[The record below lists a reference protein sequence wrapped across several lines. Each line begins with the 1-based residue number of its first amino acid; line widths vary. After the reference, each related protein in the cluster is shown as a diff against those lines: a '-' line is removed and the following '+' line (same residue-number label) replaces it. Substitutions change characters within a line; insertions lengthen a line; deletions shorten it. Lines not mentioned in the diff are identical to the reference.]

1 MRIIGGF
8 FLAALLFAG
17 FLTRPGGGIASSGRS
32 GEISR
37 QVDATPAEVM
47 AVVRDALVADGLE
60 IVSRSDDGYR
70 LRQVIPSTVLAR
82 DPEFASLSRFGDMI
96 VSARVGRDEAEV
108 TTGFAL
114 VTTSANYRI
123 TAEPGRNGKG
133 TLVRVEPIIEEG
145 TGRDSRRLARGL
157 RTVIDR
163 SGRDILEQLTAAAG

>member
-1 MRIIGGF
+1 M
-8 FLAALLFAG
+8 
-17 FLTRPGGGIASSGRS
+17 
-32 GEISR
+32 
-37 QVDATPAEVM
+37 DAPPAEVM
-47 AVVRDALVADGLE
+47 AAVRDALVADGLE

-70 LRQVIPSTVLAR
+70 LRQVIPSTVLAG

-133 TLVRVEPIIEEG
+133 SLVRIEPTIEEG

-163 SGRDILEQLTAAAG
+163 SGRDILDRVASVAG